1 MTDKLPKV
9 GDMTLGEYKA
19 KMNSFFQSI
28 NKLAENIEKIQKPV
42 KPTSE
47 WQPIETAPKDGTLV
61 LLFEGIY
68 GGCINT
74 GYWGKHYIMDKKE
87 VWCSNGCVE
96 NYQTF
101 DKPSFWMPLPKPP
114 VDNNK

>member
-47 WQPIETAPKDGTLV
+47 WQPIETAPKDGTVISVFHKLWKLPISV
-61 LLFEGIY
+61 KWTKYGNNFKWVEQIY
-68 GGCINT
+68 YYAN
-74 GYWGKHYIMDKKE
+74 YWHGDAFSH
-87 VWCSNGCVE
+87 
-96 NYQTF
+96 
-101 DKPSFWMPLPKPP
+101 WMPLPKPP